1 MCGGLWRR
9 ISMVSTRIVGVE
21 LKEKLLSIIYFLAEK
36 GKHSGV
42 KRVALRARLFPFYQF
57 FCKILYRVFGYLYLY
72 HVELPVTQK
81 CNLRC
86 KHCVFMMPYFEKPVE
101 FSVEDNLK
109 YMRKLFDTVDAI
121 QIFRIL
127 GGEPF
132 LYKNLKPIIQE
143 ALQCSKVRT
152 VEIVTNGT
160 LVPPKELHEVLKN
173 PKLKIQISDYGELSR
188 NRDAIKELC
197 DKEGINCVIRGS
209 NEKNWFDPGDL
220 HFRGRNKKEL
230 RKQFK
235 HCGEICRNLHDGK
248 LYFCPRAAFG
258 TKLGIPD
265 VEADFVDF
273 VNIDDRKKLRNA
285 VYKLNQRKS
294 LLACNYCDEGTK
306 DYLPIPVAE
315 QLK

>member
-1 MCGGLWRR
+1 MRDNFLRL
-9 ISMVSTRIVGVE
+9 VFV
-21 LKEKLLSIIYFLAEK
+21 LAEK
-36 GKHSGV
+36 GKKVGV

-57 FCKILYRVFGYLYLY
+57 FCKVLYKLFDYLYLY

-86 KHCVFMMPYFEKPVE
+86 KHCVFMMPYFDKPVDFE
-101 FSVEDNLK
+101 LEK
-109 YMRKLFDTVDAI
+109 MKGYMDKLFDSVDAI

-132 LYKNLKPIIQE
+132 LYPDLKGIVQYAIDCP
-143 ALQCSKVRT
+143 KVKT

-160 LVPPKELHEVLKN
+160 LIPKQDIIDTLKS
-173 PKLKIQISDYGELSR
+173 PKLKVQISDYGELSR
-188 NRDAIKELC
+188 NRDKIKKLC
-197 DKEGINCVIRGS
+197 DQNGINCVVRGS
-209 NEKNWFDPGDL
+209 KEKNWFDPGDL
-220 HFRGRNKKEL
+220 HFRGRNKAEL
-230 RKQFK
+230 KKQFK

-265 VEADFVDF
+265 VESEYVDF
-273 VNIDDRKKLRNA
+273 TKETSREKLRNDI
-285 VYKLNQRKS
+285 YTLNQKKY
-294 LLACNYCDEGTK
+294 LLACNYCDEGTA
-306 DYLPIPVAE
+306 DYVPIPVAE